1 MKNLQ
6 MQNVAQGPEKAI
18 LVGVEWRGNRIWD
31 LESSIEELLELVD
44 TAGARVVATLLAKID
59 KPTPTYFIGS
69 GKANELA
76 ALTQESGADLI
87 VFDDDLSP
95 AQSRNLEKISKVR
108 VIDRTQIILDI
119 FSRRARTKEAQ
130 FQVELAQLRY
140 LLPRLTGQWMHL
152 SRQEGGV
159 GTRGPGETQLE
170 VDRRR
175 AKTRILKLEKE
186 LKAITSERETQRKR
200 REKTG
205 VPLVSIMGYTNAGK
219 TTLFNRLTTS
229 RNLAEDR
236 LFATLDATVRKKE
249 LEGHR
254 IVLFSDTVGF
264 IRKLPHHLVESFKAT
279 LEEVIHSDLLIH
291 VVDISD
297 PLYQEKH
304 AVVLQVLG
312 KLGAESISRMTV
324 LNKIDLLEGPERILR
339 WERGG
344 EKVIPLSAQ
353 SGQGVDSL
361 LAGVSE
367 FFKKSFVRM
376 KVFIPHQANDW
387 VSFLYREAHVIKK
400 KYEENGAFLEIEI
413 SSHLVSK
420 ILPFQIS

>member
-1 MKNLQ
+1 